1 LIIIK
6 KRLAMKIADLYI
18 RVSTDEQADKGY
30 SQRDQEERL
39 RRFCS
44 TNKITI
50 GQVIY
55 EDHSAKTFNRPQW
68 KELLNNLKKKSS
80 KTNLILFTK
89 WDRFSRNAGDAYQM
103 ISILTKLDVEPQ
115 AVEQPLDLTVPENK
129 MMLAIYLAAPEVEN
143 DRRALN
149 TFYGMR
155 RAKKEGRVMGVAPFG
170 YMNKSKEDGSKYIAL
185 KEPEASNMKWA
196 FNEIAKG
203 LLAANQIRLEMN
215 ALSLKKISRSSFHLA
230 IRNPVYCGKVFIQK
244 YKDEEAYFV
253 QGQHEPLIDEQLFN
267 RIQKILDGNKR
278 VELPKTKILSDVNLP
293 LRGFLICPKCGR
305 NLSGSASKGRNN
317 RYYYYHCLPS
327 CGFRKKAEVA
337 NLIFEEGL
345 QCLNINDIM
354 KKYLKKIFLDNY
366 KTFVK
371 SPINQKKII
380 SDEIDQLNAK
390 LSTARN
396 KLLAEIIDDEDYI
409 EIKKDLKERIEKLE
423 EQLSKD
429 DSEGKTVNINVLIEK
444 GLESI
449 TNLGK
454 LYKEGGIK
462 TKRDIIGSIFPEK
475 LEFDGKEYRTA
486 RMNVIAGRILQI
498 DSELCLKKNRKSD
511 CFNPFSCQV
520 TMEGFEPSRPCEHHP
535 LKMASLPFLH
545 MA

>member
-1 LIIIK
+1 
-6 KRLAMKIADLYI
+6 MKIADLYI

-39 RRFCS
+39 RRFCL

-55 EDHSAKTFNRPQW
+55 EDHSAKTFIRPQW
-68 KELLNNLKKKSS
+68 IELLNNLKKKSS

-103 ISILTKLDVEPQ
+103 ISILTNLGVEPQ
-115 AVEQPLDLTVPENK
+115 AVEQPLDLSIPENK

-155 RAKKEGRVMGVAPFG
+155 RARKEGRVMGIAPFG
-170 YMNKSKEDGSKYIAL
+170 YVNRSKEDGRKYIAL

-196 FNEIAKG
+196 FKEVTKG
-203 LLAANQIRLEMN
+203 LFTTNQIREKMN
-215 ALSLKKISRSSFHLA
+215 SMGGNTLSRSAFYVAL
-230 IRNPVYCGKVFIQK
+230 RNPLYYGKIFIKK
-244 YKDEEAYFV
+244 YKEEEAYLV
-253 QGQHEPLIDEQLFN
+253 QGQHEPLVSEELFYKV
-267 RIQKILDGNKR
+267 QKLLNINKKEER
-278 VELPKTKILSDVNLP
+278 PNVKIRSDINLP

-305 NLSGSASKGRNN
+305 NLTGSASKGRNN
-317 RYYYYHCLPS
+317 RYYYYHCVSS
-327 CGFRKKAEVA
+327 CGFRQKAVEA
-337 NLIFEEGL
+337 NLIFEEGIQKL
-345 QCLNINDIM
+345 KINEVM

-371 SPINQKKII
+371 NPVNQKKLI
-380 SDEIDQLNAK
+380 SDEIDQLNSK
-390 LSTARN
+390 LSIARN
-396 KLLAEIIDDEDYI
+396 KLLLGTLDDEDYI
-409 EIKKDLKERIEKLE
+409 EIKKDLKERIEKME

-429 DSEGKTVNINVLIEK
+429 DSETKTLNINVLIEK

-449 TNLGK
+449 TNLGR
-454 LYKEGGIK
+454 LYEEGGIK

-475 LEFDGKEYRTA
+475 LEFDGKTYRTA
-486 RMNVIAGRILQI
+486 RMNVIVHRIFQI
-498 DSELCLKKNRKSD
+498 DNELCGNKKRRND
-511 CFNPFSCQV
+511 CDNHFSCLVAGTGLEPV
-520 TMEGFEPSRPCEHHP
+520 TFG
-535 LKMASLPFLH
+535 L
-545 MA
+545 